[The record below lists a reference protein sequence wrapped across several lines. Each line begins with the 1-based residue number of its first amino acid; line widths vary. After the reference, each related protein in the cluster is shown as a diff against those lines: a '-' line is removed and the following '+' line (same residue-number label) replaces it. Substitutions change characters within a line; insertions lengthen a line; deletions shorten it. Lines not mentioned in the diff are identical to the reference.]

1 LTTSA
6 GVNCPTCSTH
16 GQVVRKLDFEWRT
29 GSIPPHLG
37 LYNLAFRHDI
47 NIILTQLG
55 KVMTTNRR
63 SNSTDRRGSRAAV
76 LAGNVADRRRP
87 TLTSL
92 LMKD

>member
-1 LTTSA
+1 MTTSA

-16 GQVVRKLDFEWRT
+16 GQVVRKLDFVWRT
-29 GSIPPHLG
+29 GSVPPHLG
-37 LYNLAFRHDI
+37 LCNLAIRHDI

-55 KVMTTNRR
+55 EVMTTNRR
-63 SNSTDRRGSRAAV
+63 SNSTDRSGSRAAI
-76 LAGNVADRRRP
+76 LAENVAARRRP